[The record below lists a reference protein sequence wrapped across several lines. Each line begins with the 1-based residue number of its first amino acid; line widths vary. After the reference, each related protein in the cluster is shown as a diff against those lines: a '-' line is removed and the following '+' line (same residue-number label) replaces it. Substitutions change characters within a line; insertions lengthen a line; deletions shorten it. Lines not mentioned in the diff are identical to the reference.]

1 MNDLYPDE
9 KRGILEGFHFIHR
22 LLPGPLIERKL
33 MESETKQKR
42 IIDPEVINKGE
53 KDLIYSILDRVDIY
67 PIQKI
72 FQKKF
77 GLTIREKFEPTEG
90 NITVYNNQVA
100 YSLYVEAVATFSL
113 LLDKVGHFKGF
124 ATPDDIFMS
133 SVEDTDS
140 GNMLTDFDLIKFK
153 ESEFLDALAATIDK
167 KKIIELLQ
175 NVTKLKSN
183 GIIVYRQGDITI
195 FNGFVTYKLTYD
207 FEMKLALFL
216 DRKGN
221 YLGFSA
227 SEQFS

>member
-9 KRGILEGFHFIHR
+9 KRGILAGFHFIHR
-22 LLPGPLIERKL
+22 LLPGLFIERKP

-67 PIQKI
+67 PIQKL

-77 GLTIREKFEPTEG
+77 GLTIREKLELTEG
-90 NITVYNNQVA
+90 DITVYNNQVA

>member
-1 MNDLYPDE
+1 
-9 KRGILEGFHFIHR
+9 
-22 LLPGPLIERKL
+22 
-33 MESETKQKR
+33 MESEPKQKP
-42 IIDPEVINKGE
+42 IIDPEVIIKGE
-53 KDLIYSILDRVDIY
+53 KDLVCSILDRVDIY
-67 PIQKI
+67 PIQKL

-77 GLTIREKFEPTEG
+77 GLTIREKFELTEG
-90 NITVYNNQVA
+90 DITVYNNQVA
-100 YSLYVEAVATFSL
+100 YSLCVEAVATFSL

-124 ATPDDIFMS
+124 ATPDDIFLS
-133 SVEDTDS
+133 SAEDTDS

-183 GIIVYRQGDITI
+183 GIIVYKQGDITI

-227 SEQFS
+227 SEHFSYNTNN